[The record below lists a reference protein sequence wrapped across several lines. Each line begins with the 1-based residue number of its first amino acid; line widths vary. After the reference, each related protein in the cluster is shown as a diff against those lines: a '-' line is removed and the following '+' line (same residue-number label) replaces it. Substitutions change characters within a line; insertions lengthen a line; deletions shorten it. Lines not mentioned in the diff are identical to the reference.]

1 MELYEVLEKRRTYRD
16 FSDREVSDEIVKRI
30 IGAAFKAPTNDHLR
44 QLEFI
49 VVRDRENIAKVITPL
64 VKNMEAFKE
73 LVFEVDDTDDED
85 KMAMFADALPKQQ
98 KMLMQSGLLILPF
111 FRQKQSPLL
120 KPVEQSSLNY
130 FASAWC
136 ALENMLLAATN
147 EGLGTVFHIPVS
159 DEAEKIK
166 EIVGAPEGY
175 EFTCLLTMG
184 YPAENAFLPKQK
196 EINIEDRIHMNIW
209 QHERM
214 KGHILIMLANI
225 LFGASM
231 PVFKY
236 LLTADVPPEAITI
249 MRAIFACMMF
259 WLVSFFMP
267 KEKVLPKDLCL
278 LFVCALCG
286 VGINQWL
293 FVIGLKNSSP
303 VNASII
309 ATAVPIFVLLL
320 AARSEERRA

>member
-1 MELYEVLEKRRTYRD
+1 
-16 FSDREVSDEIVKRI
+16 
-30 IGAAFKAPTNDHLR
+30 
-44 QLEFI
+44 
-49 VVRDRENIAKVITPL
+49 
-64 VKNMEAFKE
+64 
-73 LVFEVDDTDDED
+73 
-85 KMAMFADALPKQQ
+85 
-98 KMLMQSGLLILPF
+98 
-111 FRQKQSPLL
+111 
-120 KPVEQSSLNY
+120 
-130 FASAWC
+130 
-136 ALENMLLAATN
+136 
-147 EGLGTVFHIPVS
+147 
-159 DEAEKIK
+159 
-166 EIVGAPEGY
+166 
-175 EFTCLLTMG
+175 
-184 YPAENAFLPKQK
+184 
-196 EINIEDRIHMNIW
+196 
-209 QHERM
+209 M

-320 AARSEERRA
+320 AALVLKEPITAKKSLGVFLGVSGGLLLVFNSTQTTSGTNSLWGDMLMLLNQLMYSVYLVLSKPLSRRYSSVIMMKWMFLFSTLALAPFCLQYMQYVPMFHRETFNVSQLYALLYLLFGATFVSFMPIPMALKQIRPTTVSMYNYVQPIIASAIAVAVGQDTFSMQKLLSAALVFVGVYLVTQSKKRKDIENLDIA